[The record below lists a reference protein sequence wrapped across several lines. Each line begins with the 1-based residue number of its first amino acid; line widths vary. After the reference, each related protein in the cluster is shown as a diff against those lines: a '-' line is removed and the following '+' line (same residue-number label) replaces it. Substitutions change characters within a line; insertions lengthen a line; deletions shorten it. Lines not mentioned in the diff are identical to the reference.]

1 MSATDDLVT
10 TWKLDAKDLNKQMA
24 NVKAGFDLVCEAA
37 GLVGKAFG
45 TLLEEGG
52 KLEDLLQN
60 NSLSIDAAAKAAGGY
75 VTKIDLLTAANKATT
90 SGLRVT
96 DQQFARLAQGAVLL
110 SKRTGGDARQAL
122 DQMTNALSRN
132 QERGLKGLGLL
143 TDYSKALNEY
153 AKAHGKTTVQL
164 TAAEKQ
170 AVLLDETMRALD
182 RTVGDQQVTVDNA
195 ADAWEVMQNKLKDA
209 VAEAGSA
216 VVKIQW
222 LQESMQLLTDWISRA
237 ATAFGVFTSKLGSA
251 EMGRA
256 ISIIKG
262 LHADMPGTEWAKAE
276 IPTTGW
282 GKHAA
287 GLLMGMDPMVAKQ
300 NIANLRKILGFAG
313 VESGVTPEQA
323 IQRMSAA
330 QTSAEAG
337 KGWWESVSEA
347 IPRSGIGK
355 VGGGGRGGRGGTKDK
370 KRKKGKLYDI
380 EGEHFGLASFSS
392 EMNMETK
399 LGMLGGAETTTET
412 MTEAAKSIA
421 DMTEKYQLQR
431 DAAIQAQQAQEKL
444 NKSIADAPF
453 DAMKDV
459 ALDFA
464 LGMVQVFDSVIQ
476 GEASFGQA
484 MLSMLKSLAFSVMG
498 MAAVQALQQ
507 YAEGTAALATTWGIP
522 NPKSIAHFAAAGM
535 FTALAAGAAVGGLGI
550 SGIQAATGAGASGGG
565 SASSGGGVS
574 RDYSSSFSGTK
585 STKAQPINISVY
597 IGDPGDPS
605 AALMMQK
612 QLTAQLKK
620 AA

>member
-1 MSATDDLVT
+1 
-10 TWKLDAKDLNKQMA
+10 
-24 NVKAGFDLVCEAA
+24 
-37 GLVGKAFG
+37 
-45 TLLEEGG
+45 
-52 KLEDLLQN
+52 
-60 NSLSIDAAAKAAGGY
+60 
-75 VTKIDLLTAANKATT
+75 
-90 SGLRVT
+90 
-96 DQQFARLAQGAVLL
+96 
-110 SKRTGGDARQAL
+110 
-122 DQMTNALSRN
+122 
-132 QERGLKGLGLL
+132 
-143 TDYSKALNEY
+143 
-153 AKAHGKTTVQL
+153 
-164 TAAEKQ
+164 
-170 AVLLDETMRALD
+170 
-182 RTVGDQQVTVDNA
+182 
-195 ADAWEVMQNKLKDA
+195 
-209 VAEAGSA
+209 
-216 VVKIQW
+216 
-222 LQESMQLLTDWISRA
+222 MQLLTDWISRA

-276 IPTTGW
+276 IPTSGW
-282 GKHAA
+282 GKQAA

-313 VESGVTPEQA
+313 VEAGVTPEQA

-330 QTSAEAG
+330 QAEAEAG
-337 KGWWESVSEA
+337 KGWWESASEA

-355 VGGGGRGGRGGTKDK
+355 GGGGAAGRGAGK
-370 KRKKGKLYDI
+370 KRKRAKETSFERDVTGLEMPTDDRFWDMQVDSM
-380 EGEHFGLASFSS
+380 EG
-392 EMNMETK
+392 
-399 LGMLGGAETTTET
+399 
-412 MTEAAKSIA
+412 AAKSIA
-421 DMTEKYQLQR
+421 DLTEKYQLQR

-444 NKSIADAPF
+444 NKAISDAPF
-453 DAMKDV
+453 ETMKDV

-535 FTALAAGAAVGGLGI
+535 FTAIAAGAAVGGLGI
-550 SGIQAATGAGASGGG
+550 SGIQAATGSGASGGG
-565 SASSGGGVS
+565 SASSGGGAS
-574 RDYSSSFSGTK
+574 KDYSSSFSGTK
-585 STKAQPINISVY
+585 TTKAQPINISVY